1 MSDRWSAMGTVLWM
15 VVISTVGVPL
25 AHAGENRI
33 QATASLQARARVFVT
48 GPRQA
53 FMLGAFAGRLAVE
66 REPRT
71 LDGVQL
77 LCPAAVYADY
87 AAHTQHGE
95 GHCILTTSGGDRLF
109 ARWTCA
115 GEPDK
120 GCAGRFV
127 LTGGTGAFQGVTG
140 EGDLALRLGTFELLE
155 LDRQESEYDLTGT
168 ALWPGLTYRTP

>member
-15 VVISTVGVPL
+15 VAISTVGVPA

-33 QATASLQARARVFVT
+33 QATAPLQARARVFVT
-48 GPRQA
+48 GPRHA
-53 FMLGAFAGRLAVE
+53 FMLGAFGGRLVVE
-66 REPRT
+66 KEPKT
-71 LDGVQL
+71 LDGADL
-77 LCPAAVYADY
+77 LCPAAVDADY
-87 AAHTQHGE
+87 AANTQRGE
-95 GHCILTTSGGDRLF
+95 GRCILTTRGGDRLF
-109 ARWTCA
+109 ASWTCA

-140 EGDLALRLGTFELLE
+140 EGDLALRISSVELLG